1 MTNDNL
7 YGIETTDNV
16 QYDAQGLPLGIYK
29 AMAIGEEPDPQDR
42 GVIVEWEVLNGD
54 NRGRKGKQWILSK
67 HDNPQTANIAKQTL
81 KRIADASGKPIS
93 PASPIKGRVVTL
105 EVRQQKKNPDYTE
118 IFKYHPENYTPPA
131 VDDVPFA

>member
-1 MTNDNL
+1 MTSENL
-7 YGIETTDNV
+7 YGIETTDSV
-16 QYDAQGLPLGIYK
+16 QYDAQGLPIGIYK
-29 AMAIGEEPDPQDR
+29 AMAISEEPDAQGR
-42 GVIVEWEVLNGD
+42 GVIVEWEALSGD
-54 NRGRKGKQWILSK
+54 NKGRKGKQWIMSK

-118 IFKYHPENYTPPA
+118 VFKYHPENYEAPKS
-131 VDDVPFA
+131 DDIPF